1 MRRVVTGNDAKGA
14 AVFASDEE
22 VAPLTVARL
31 PGASFVKA
39 WGSDEPV
46 VLPTD
51 GSPPPTGDYLPAPHG
66 FRFDV
71 VTLPPAGTPAPAD
84 LDPAAAQEE
93 MEAKLPGLAVLME
106 PDHPGMHKTDSVDFD
121 VVISGEVWLEVD
133 DGQRVLLRTGDC
145 VVLNGTR
152 HSWANESDQPC
163 VMVSVLIGAE
173 RHS

>member
-1 MRRVVTGNDAKGA
+1 MRRVVTGNDATGA
-14 AVFASDEE
+14 SVFVSDEE
-22 VAPLTVARL
+22 VEPVTVARL

-51 GSPPPTGDYLPAPHG
+51 GSSPPVADYLPPAGG
-66 FRFDV
+66 FRFDL
-71 VTLPPAGTPAPAD
+71 VTLPPAGTEAPAD
-84 LDPAAAQEE
+84 LDPAAAQAE
-93 MEAKLPGLAVLME
+93 MEAKLPGLAKLME
-106 PDHPGMHKTDSVDFD
+106 PDHPGMHTTDTVDFD

-133 DGQRVLLRTGDC
+133 DGKRVLLRAGDC

-152 HSWANESDQPC
+152 HAWANESDQPC

-173 RHS
+173 RNS

>member
-14 AVFASDEE
+14 SRFVSDEE
-22 VAPLTVARL
+22 VDPVTVTRL

-39 WGSDEPV
+39 WGSDRPV

-51 GSPPPTGDYLPAPHG
+51 GSRPPAADYLPPPGG

-71 VTLPPAGTPAPAD
+71 VTLPPAGTEAPTG
-84 LDPAAAQEE
+84 LDPEAAQTE
-93 MEAKLPGLAVLME
+93 MEAKLPGLARLME
-106 PDHPGMHKTDSVDFD
+106 RDHPGMHTTDSVDFD
-121 VVISGEVWLEVD
+121 MVIAGEVWLEVD
-133 DGQRVLLRTGDC
+133 DGERVLLRTGDC

-152 HSWANESDQPC
+152 HAWANESNEPC

-173 RHS
+173 RRS

>member
-1 MRRVVTGNDAKGA
+1 MRRVVTGNDAKDA
-14 AVFASDEE
+14 SAFVSDEE
-22 VAPLTVARL
+22 VDPVTVTRL

-39 WGSDEPV
+39 WGSDGPV

-51 GSPPPTGDYLPAPHG
+51 GSPPATVDYLPPPGG
-66 FRFDV
+66 FRFDL
-71 VTLPPAGTPAPAD
+71 VTLPPAGTVAPAD
-84 LDPAAAQEE
+84 LDPVAAQAE
-93 MEAKLPGLAVLME
+93 MEAKLPGLARLME
-106 PDHPGMHKTDSVDFD
+106 PDHPGMHTTDSVDFD

-133 DGQRVLLRTGDC
+133 DGKRVLLRTGDC

-173 RHS
+173 RRS